1 MRREHYARARAIL
14 GATCIALAASGA
26 CTSERERTPVQAERA
41 PQTQQQTQQQQP
53 GGTPPVEVDQVKEAP
68 GQYYDKKVRVT
79 GEVDE
84 LYSERA
90 FKLEGTGWA
99 FDDDITVLLKEP
111 VPANLGRLS
120 RDDELIVTGTVKR
133 FTVADIERDVGWDL
147 SPEIEV
153 RLKERP
159 VLVAD
164 MVRRVAGD
172 GDRQQQE
179 RTQQQPGAEAA
190 AVGTVAAIVL
200 AQNPRSLAGQKV
212 DLEGERIQAV
222 TGKGMWVG
230 PTAATQVFVVPA
242 TMPKDLAQ
250 GDRVKLVGTLRE
262 IPGNAQEMWGIPADT
277 AGQLRDAAVYVEAT
291 TVEELPA
298 ERDERRH

>member
-1 MRREHYARARAIL
+1 MRHEHYARARAIL

-41 PQTQQQTQQQQP
+41 PQTQQP
-53 GGTPPVEVDQVKEAP
+53 GGAPPVDVDQVKEAP

-84 LYSERA
+84 LYSDRA

-99 FDDDITVLLKEP
+99 FNDDITVLLKEP

-120 RDDELIVTGTVKR
+120 RDDELIVTGTVRR
-133 FTVADIERDVGWDL
+133 FVVADIERDVGWDL

-153 RLKERP
+153 KLKERP

-164 MVRRVAGD
+164 MVRRVGGD
-172 GDRQQQE
+172 DDRQQE
-179 RTQQQPGAEAA
+179 RTQQQPGAEA

-212 DLEGERIQAV
+212 DLEGERVQAV
-222 TGKGMWVG
+222 MGKGMWIG

-277 AGQLRDAAVYVEAT
+277 ANQLRDAAVYVEAT
-291 TVEELPA
+291 TLQELPA